1 MTSEAT
7 ESTRGNSGQPIRYT
21 KASTIHASQEG
32 STTSAPESQRS
43 VATRLTEGELAI
55 RYTPR
60 DTPPPSGETR

>member
-7 ESTRGNSGQPIRYT
+7 GTTAGDSGQPIRYAT
-21 KASTIHASQEG
+21 ASTINVTQQG
-32 STTSAPESQRS
+32 STTPAPNSQRS